1 MLTAHSNKMVRETD
15 RVFITFAQTALSKD
29 DLKGLME
36 QLGCVRGVFV
46 MEPHADGGIHLHA
59 ACSGKFDRRS
69 LASKLHA
76 LAPEGQSINI
86 LYAHAPKGNQKRGS
100 NWPFA
105 LMVQYIT
112 NPTKD
117 KVVDD
122 APLIFGGDDI
132 ADVVAKHADAK
143 DSKAN
148 TMAALLDLKENRA
161 PVQEVI
167 ELLTT
172 VVDKD
177 SSYMYRMY
185 MDYYQHLQRTKP
197 VLTSLGHTPRPW
209 QRVAAAFA
217 AKPIHDNSTSNRGLW
232 INLPSGSGK
241 SWLQSYLYDN
251 YSVFIPGVRPTGDYD
266 LISFRSYDGQEII
279 LLNDL
284 SASVFENSRGETVVK
299 WKRNVL
305 NLLKCICDNV
315 PLAIEFGGVHTE
327 LHFKAKIIISSN
339 FPLPSGATDEER
351 RAFIRRYVVIDNEET
366 IQQMIDEAGYDVD
379 PMILDVPEITSVPGG
394 MTSDDVNQGINRLPI
409 TQPLGRSTSFNVPD
423 SAARLMDDRMKGGIQ
438 QIGFGAMAQHYH
450 IPGNVA
456 GATAQF
462 NGARAQAHN
471 PEHMSPPSPTDLPPV
486 DRLFFDPM
494 DPDTESPHGLAPGFN
509 PGA

>member
-1 MLTAHSNKMVRETD
+1 MRLLTTRSNMVGHNTD
-15 RVFITFAQTALSKD
+15 RVFITFAQTNCTKD
-29 DLKGLME
+29 ELREFME
-36 QLGCVRGVFV
+36 QLGCVRAVIV
-46 MEPHADGGIHLHA
+46 VEPHSDGGVHLHA
-59 ACSGKFDRRS
+59 ACSGVFDRRS
-69 LASKLHA
+69 LAKKLHA

-100 NWPFA
+100 NWPFS

-117 KVVDD
+117 KVVDP

-132 ADVVAKHADAK
+132 ADVVAQHADAK
-143 DSKAN
+143 DTKAN
-148 TMAALLDLKENRA
+148 TMASLLDLKENRA

-217 AKPIHDNSTSNRGLW
+217 AKPIQQGTTSNRGLW

-339 FPLPSGATDEER
+339 FPLPTGATDEER
-351 RAFIRRYVVIDNEET
+351 RAFIRRYVVIDNEDT
-366 IQQMIDEAGYDVD
+366 IQQMIDEAGYEID
-379 PMILDVPEITSVPGG
+379 PMIVDVPTITSVPHG
-394 MTSDDVNQGINRLPI
+394 MTSDDVNQGINILSPPA
-409 TQPLGRSTSFNVPD
+409 PLRRTPSFNVPE

-438 QIGFGAMAQHYH
+438 QIGFGAMAQGYPLDLPPLDALGFHAADGY
-450 IPGNVA
+450 P
-456 GATAQF
+456 
-462 NGARAQAHN
+462 
-471 PEHMSPPSPTDLPPV
+471 PEVLSAPSPSDLPPV
-486 DRLFFDPM
+486 DRQFFDPM
-494 DPDTESPHGLAPGFN
+494 DPDSPTGLAPGFN